1 MTSLVHFDR
10 LSQRVTEHVGRPW
23 FFVFVLAMLVAWLPT
38 LFFWDAGRADLLV
51 DALTNPLSLVL
62 IVLLQN
68 SQNRGDRAK
77 DVRQDQLER
86 AMAQLL
92 LYQAGKEGDAGMRR
106 RLCEAAD
113 SLLAN
118 AEEATTMSSA
128 DTSR

>member
-1 MTSLVHFDR
+1 MSSPAQFDR
-10 LSQRVTEHVGRPW
+10 LSQRVTEQVARPW
-23 FFVFVLAMLVAWLPT
+23 FFLLVLAMLVAWLPT
-38 LFFWDAGRADLLV
+38 LFFWDAGHADLLV

-92 LYQAGKEGDAGMRR
+92 LYQAGKEGDPGTRR

-113 SLLAN
+113 ALVAN